1 LKRKTKLVIA
11 STGASLSL
19 IIGGV
24 GVASANSNS
33 STNAKNVIGAD
44 VNGPFSHVL
53 SVLVANG
60 TITQAQ
66 SDAILKEAAAER
78 TAQFAAHDAN
88 RAEHEALI
96 ATTIG
101 SDWPT
106 ILKRLQ
112 GGESLATIAG
122 DKKDALI
129 AALVTEATT
138 EINKAVTDG
147 RLTSAQ
153 ATTMKANLQTR
164 ITAEVNGTGVM
175 GRMMG
180 GFDGGPGHGPGHD
193 RGMGQMMG
201 GFGGPGFNGGSDSN
215 TGGIAS

>member
-1 LKRKTKLVIA
+1 MKRKTKLVIA

-78 TAQFAAHDAN
+78 TAQDVSRIAERTAHETLVAS
-88 RAEHEALI
+88 
-96 ATTIG
+96 TIG

-112 GGESLATIAG
+112 AGESLATIAG

-153 ATTMKANLQTR
+153 AAAIKANLQTR
-164 ITAEVNGTGVM
+164 ITAEVNGTGGM

-180 GFDGGPGHGPGHD
+180 GFGVDMGQGHD
-193 RGMGQMMG
+193 RGMGRMMG

>member
-1 LKRKTKLVIA
+1 MKKKTKLA
-11 STGASLSL
+11 LAATGTGLSL

-24 GVASANSNS
+24 GVASAA
-33 STNAKNVIGAD
+33 TNHPIHAANFAGGFGA
-44 VNGPFSHVL
+44 NGQGPFTHVL

-66 SDAILKEAAAER
+66 ADAILKEVAAERIAQDTSRVAER
-78 TAQFAAHDAN
+78 TAHQS
-88 RAEHEALI
+88 LI

-147 RLTSAQ
+147 RITSAQ
-153 ATTMKANLQTR
+153 ATSIEANLQTR
-164 ITAEVNGTGVM
+164 ITAEVNGTGRL

-180 GFDGGPGHGPGHD
+180 GLGGHMGRGLGGGMGHG
-193 RGMGQMMG
+193 MG
-201 GFGGPGFNGGSDSN
+201 GFGGSGFSNGGVSS
-215 TGGIAS
+215 

>member
-1 LKRKTKLVIA
+1 MKRKTKLVIA

-33 STNAKNVIGAD
+33 STNAKSAIGAD
-44 VNGPFSHVL
+44 INGPFSHVL

-78 TAQFAAHDAN
+78 TAQDASRIAERTAHETLVAS
-88 RAEHEALI
+88 
-96 ATTIG
+96 TIG

-112 GGESLATIAG
+112 VGESLATIAG

-153 ATTMKANLQTR
+153 ATTIEANLQTR
-164 ITAEVNGTGVM
+164 ITAEVNGTGGM

-180 GFDGGPGHGPGHD
+180 GFGVDMGRGHD
-193 RGMGQMMG
+193 RGMGRMMG